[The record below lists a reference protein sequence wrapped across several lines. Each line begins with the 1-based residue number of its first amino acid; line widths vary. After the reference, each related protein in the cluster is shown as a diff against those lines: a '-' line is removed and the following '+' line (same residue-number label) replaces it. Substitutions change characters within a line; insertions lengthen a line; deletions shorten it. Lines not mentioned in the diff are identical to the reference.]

1 MIYSREPNNVNESLR
16 KYKLQPLSNTKAS
29 ACPKEGES
37 LEMSVLKQE
46 AGAGPVQQE
55 NVNSIRLVESTM
67 VTMGEPEE
75 TDPGQSGCNSQSR
88 DWLCWQPHLRGGD
101 YGEKLGSLNL
111 R

>member
-29 ACPKEGES
+29 QCPKEGES
-37 LEMSVLKQE
+37 MEMSILKQE
-46 AGAGPVQQE
+46 AEPVQQE

-75 TDPGQSGCNSQSR
+75 TERGQSGCNSQSR
-88 DWLCWQPHLRGGD
+88 DWLC
-101 YGEKLGSLNL
+101 
-111 R
+111 

>member
-46 AGAGPVQQE
+46 AGPVQQE

-88 DWLCWQPHLRGGD
+88 DWLC
-101 YGEKLGSLNL
+101 
-111 R
+111 